1 MAVGLDRKL
10 QGLLCKIS
18 RRRSTVRSVLL
29 DLKWTVQIKNE
40 EGEGNDW
47 QLEQCR
53 HGGSSIDSGE
63 KLAGVHG

>member
-1 MAVGLDRKL
+1 M
-10 QGLLCKIS
+10 
-18 RRRSTVRSVLL
+18 VRSGLL
-29 DLKWTVQIKNE
+29 DLKWTMQIKNE